1 MFKLFKN
8 RAMPGLFLYEPRW
21 LLALLACVLMAFAAV
36 PAQAADDFLEPEKA
50 FVFSS
55 RQLDDQT
62 LEVSYKIADGYYMYH
77 EKFSAK
83 ADVPAVQLGAPV
95 LPAGKIKFDETFQKN
110 VETHRGTLSFKVP
123 VQAADGAFKLL
134 VSGQG
139 CADAGLCYPPMTS
152 EASFTMKVAQAA
164 ANAISAP
171 AQAASLPPA
180 PKKAAAAGADT
191 ESRIADVLA
200 NRNYLAGIALFF
212 GIGLLLTFTPCV
224 LPMIPILS
232 SIIVGQGGAGLT
244 RGRGFALSAAY
255 VMGMALV
262 YTAVGVAAGM
272 IGEGLTSALQNP
284 WVLGTF
290 ALMLLI
296 LSLSMFGFYELQLP
310 AFLRD
315 KLTDVSGRQQG
326 GNFAGVF
333 IMGALSAVIVGPCV
347 TAPLAATLTF
357 ITKSKDALFGGTV
370 LFAMA
375 MGMGVPL
382 LLVGLGA
389 GSILPRAGGWME
401 SVKHFFGVLLIAT
414 AIWMV
419 SPVIPD
425 WLHMMAWAA
434 LLIIC
439 ASYLRVFDSL
449 PHDASGFKRLS
460 KGVGVL
466 ALLAGMVLLV
476 GVASG
481 GRDVL
486 QPLAQLKSGV
496 GGSSQTGTQTA
507 HPVFQKV
514 KSVAELD
521 QRLAALNGKPA
532 MLDFWAEWCV
542 ACKEMERFTF
552 NNDKVA
558 AQMDGFV
565 LLQADVTGN
574 SAEDKA
580 LLRRFGLFGP
590 PGIIFFDANGKEIQ
604 GGRVIGFQN
613 AEKFLGSLDR
623 VSSRA
628 PAFVGLADKPNP

>member
-1 MFKLFKN
+1 VFNSFKN
-8 RAMPGLFLYEPRW
+8 RGTAGLSLSNLRW
-21 LLALLACVLMAFAAV
+21 LAAALMAVAAV
-36 PAQAADDFLEPEKA
+36 TAQAADDFLEPEKA

-55 RQLDDQT
+55 RQLDAQT

-77 EKFSAK
+77 DKFAAK

-110 VETHRGTLSFKVP
+110 VETHRGTLTFKVP

-134 VSGQG
+134 VTGQG

-152 EASFTMKVAQAA
+152 EASFAMKVVQGV
-164 ANAISAP
+164 ANALSAP
-171 AQAASLPPA
+171 AQAASVTPA
-180 PKKAAAAGADT
+180 PNKPAAAAGADT
-191 ESRIADVLA
+191 ESRIAQVLA
-200 NRNYLAGIALFF
+200 NRSYLAGIALFF

-290 ALMLLI
+290 ALMLVI

-310 AFLRD
+310 TFLRD

-347 TAPLAATLTF
+347 TAPLAATLAF
-357 ITKSKDALFGGTV
+357 IAQSKDALFGGTV

-375 MGMGVPL
+375 LGMGVPL

-414 AIWMV
+414 AIWMI

-425 WLHMMAWAA
+425 WLHMLAWAA

-449 PHDASGFKRLS
+449 PNDAPGFKRLS

-466 ALLAGMVLLV
+466 ALLAGVFLLV

-486 QPLAQLKSGV
+486 QPLAQLKGGV
-496 GGSSQTGTQTA
+496 AGLPQTA

-514 KSVAELD
+514 KSVSELD
-521 QRLAALNGKPA
+521 QRLASLNGKPA
-532 MLDFWAEWCV
+532 LLDFWAEWCV

-558 AQMDGFV
+558 AQMNGFV

-574 SAEDKA
+574 TAEDKA
-580 LLRRFGLFGP
+580 LLKRFGLFGP
-590 PGIIFFDANGKEIQ
+590 PGIIFFDANGKEVL

-623 VSSRA
+623 VSGRA